1 MRQGITLGERQA
13 GDTACLTVRS
23 GAVLWPHPPAPSPAP
38 LRPADQETDCNC
50 EQPNSPFA
58 QSS

>member
-23 GAVLWPHPPAPSPAP
+23 GAVLWPHPRPRPRPSPPPQTRRQTVTAK
-38 LRPADQETDCNC
+38 
-50 EQPNSPFA
+50 SPFA